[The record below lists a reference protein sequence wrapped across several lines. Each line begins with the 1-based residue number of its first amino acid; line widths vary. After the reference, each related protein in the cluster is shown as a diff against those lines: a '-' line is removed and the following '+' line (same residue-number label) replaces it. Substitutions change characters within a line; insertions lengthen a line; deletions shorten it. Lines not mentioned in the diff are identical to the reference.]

1 MPAKRKKS
9 SSSRKSKLIASS
21 VSPSGENQIHAKAF
35 NQKNFDFVNFKDTS
49 QIPVPKSLIEQ
60 IVGQERSVEIVRK
73 AAAQKRNVLLV
84 GLPGTGKSLLAQ
96 AMSEIL
102 PVGVLQDI
110 LIYPNSEDPNNPKVR
125 VMKAGEGKKILN
137 ESNLSAKQVEDSNRL
152 VSFILPIGWM
162 ILSTVLWQFKW
173 YPDVVYAALL
183 LIGAVFL
190 VGVALTS
197 QMRSRETILSPKL
210 LINNSDK
217 KIAPFFEATGS
228 RAGALLGDVRHDPLQ
243 SGGLGTPPHL
253 RVEPG
258 MIHRAS
264 GGVLFIDE
272 IATLSHKSQQELL
285 TAMQEKKYS
294 ITGQSENSSG
304 AMTRT
309 EPVPCD
315 FVLVAAGNYEDL
327 RKVHPALRSRIR
339 GYGYELYM
347 NLDMDDN
354 AENQAKIAQFVA
366 QEVAKD
372 GKIPHFTKEA
382 VEEIIFEARRRSDH
396 KGKLTLKLR
405 DLGGL
410 VRASGDIAKEKAH
423 PFVIRQDVFEA
434 KLSAR
439 TLENQMVDK
448 MIETKKDYEVYLTQ
462 GKIVGRVNGLAVFG
476 DGSAGSII
484 PIEAAVTPP
493 SNKSESKIIATGKL
507 GEIAKEAVQ
516 NVSVIFKKISGKEF
530 VRDIHIQFLQTYEGV
545 EGDSASVSIATAVIS
560 ATENIAVRQMVAMT
574 GSLSVRGEVLPVG
587 GISSKVSAAIKA
599 GFKEIIVPKSNV
611 ADIVVTKEELAKV
624 KIIPVMTLVEVL
636 EVALVDCKEKKAF
649 IKELTRVIYP
659 KVNILEGLK
668 KGLGKPVPVI
678 G

>member
-1 MPAKRKKS
+1 
-9 SSSRKSKLIASS
+9 L
-21 VSPSGENQIHAKAF
+21 V
-35 NQKNFDFVNFKDTS
+35 
-49 QIPVPKSLIEQ
+49 EQ
-60 IVGQERSVEIVRK
+60 VIGQEKSVEIVRK

-102 PVGVLQDI
+102 PIQQLADV
-110 LIYPNSEDPNNPKVR
+110 LIYPNMEDPNAPKVR
-125 VMKAGEGKKILN
+125 VVKAGEGKKILEAAHL
-137 ESNLSAKQVEDSNRL
+137 ESRKVDDSSRL
-152 VSFILPIGWM
+152 ISMFLPIGWM
-162 ILSTVLWQFKW
+162 LLAAILWQMKW
-173 YPDVVYAALL
+173 YSDIIFAALL

-190 VGVALTS
+190 IGSALS
-197 QMRSRETILSPKL
+197 GQMRPKDNIVIPKL
-210 LINNSDK
+210 LVNNLGK

-272 IATLSHKSQQELL
+272 IATLTHKSQQELL

-309 EPVPCD
+309 DPVPCD

-339 GYGYELYM
+339 GYGYECYM
-347 NLDMDDN
+347 NVDMDDN
-354 AENQAKIAQFVA
+354 EANRSKIAQFVA
-366 QEVAKD
+366 QEVIKD
-372 GKIPHFTKEA
+372 GKIPHFAREA
-382 VEEIIFEARRRSDH
+382 VEEIIFEARRRADH

-410 VRASGDIAKEKAH
+410 VRAAGDVAKEKGH
-423 PFVIRQDVFEA
+423 PLVSRQDVFEA
-434 KLSAR
+434 KLSAK
-439 TLENQMVDK
+439 TLENQIVDK
-448 MIETKKDYEVYLTQ
+448 MIDTKKDYEVYLTQ
-462 GKIVGRVNGLAVFG
+462 GKTVGRVNGLAVFG

-493 SNKSESKIIATGKL
+493 SSKNESKVIATGKL

-516 NVSVIFKKISGKEF
+516 NVSVIFKKISGKDF
-530 VRDIHIQFLQTYEGV
+530 LKDIHIQFLQTYEGV

-560 ATENIAVRQMVAMT
+560 ATENIPVLQDVAMT

-587 GISSKVSAAIKA
+587 GVSSKVSAAIKA
-599 GFKEIIVPKSNV
+599 GFKRIIVPKSNV
-611 ADIVVTKEELAKV
+611 LDIVVSKEDLEKV
-624 KIIPVMTLVEVL
+624 KIIPVSNLVQVIENAL
-636 EVALVDCKEKKAF
+636 EDSVQRKVFL
-649 IKELTRVIYP
+649 KELSKAIYSKSVELPSP
-659 KVNILEGLK
+659 KKI
-668 KGLGKPVPVI
+668 LGKPLLTKTK
-678 G
+678 